1 MKQHWVLDAL
11 EKAAR
16 ERVRDEMAAGDAV
29 LAFGLTV
36 SRIRLLRDFYE
47 ARSGKPAAEITPAE
61 VAAGKESALAF
72 LIDFSLWETRCA
84 EEDSYLVAD
93 DSFNIVAEY
102 QRAAEVI
109 RDLMG
114 IACVPAPEAG
124 FTPPEALQ
132 QWENEGGR

>member
-29 LAFGLTV
+29 MVFGLTV
-36 SRIRLLRDFYE
+36 NRIRLLRDFYE

-61 VAAGKESALAF
+61 VA
-72 LIDFSLWETRCA
+72 
-84 EEDSYLVAD
+84 VP
-93 DSFNIVAEY
+93 
-102 QRAAEVI
+102 RAAPAG
-109 RDLMG
+109 DG
-114 IACVPAPEAG
+114 IAPTEAVQ
-124 FTPPEALQ
+124 ALQ